1 MRYVPAGLG
10 GAKRSGTS
18 IAEKIEQAGAGFEL
32 LGARRDPFPVRGLF
46 GEDPELLRI
55 VHEPELKAEF
65 AQLGLPFLG
74 AVALELP
81 VTFTAA
87 FFVLG
92 DGAGPFGGGEGFAPP
107 GLGLTADHADAA
119 DLLEFE
125 PVAGIEEAMSLPVA
139 D

>member
-1 MRYVPAGLG
+1 V
-10 GAKRSGTS
+10 
-18 IAEKIEQAGAGFEL
+18 
-32 LGARRDPFPVRGLF
+32 RRLF
-46 GEDPELLRI
+46 GEDAELLRI
-55 VHEPELKAEF
+55 IHEPELEAELTE
-65 AQLGLPFLG
+65 LGLPFLG

-81 VTFTAA
+81 AAFAAA
-87 FFVLG
+87 FFMFG
-92 DGAGPFGGGEGFAPP
+92 DGAGPFGGGQGFAPP